1 MTAKCYILLYIFA
14 NIDLWSLGE
23 TIEINFAV
31 LLSYVAVK
39 DELPKSAWLVS
50 KMGRVT
56 AGVQFEPQSKNYTY
70 FIPLEI
76 FLYVLIFSN

>member
-1 MTAKCYILLYIFA
+1 M
-14 NIDLWSLGE
+14 
-23 TIEINFAV
+23 

>member
-1 MTAKCYILLYIFA
+1 MITWRNNK
-14 NIDLWSLGE
+14 NKLG
-23 TIEINFAV
+23 V
-31 LLSYVAVK
+31 LLSYIAVK

-70 FIPLEI
+70 FIPL
-76 FLYVLIFSN
+76 